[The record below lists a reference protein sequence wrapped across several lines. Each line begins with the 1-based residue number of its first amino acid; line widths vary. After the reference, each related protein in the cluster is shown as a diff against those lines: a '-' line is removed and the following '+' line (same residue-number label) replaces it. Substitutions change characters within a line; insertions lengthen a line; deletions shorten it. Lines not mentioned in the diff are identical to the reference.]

1 MRNCLLY
8 VLYTR
13 HLIKRIIHEYKREN
27 KGYSVKELANRT
39 FLSVSTI
46 KQAENG
52 SLFVSF
58 EEYLTIFYVLNM
70 ISPDFL

>member
-1 MRNCLLY
+1 MN
-8 VLYTR
+8 TETQMNIIAKT
-13 HLIKRIIHEYKREN
+13 IKENRIN
-27 KGYSVKELANRT
+27 KGYSLKELANKT

-70 ISPDFL
+70 IHPDFL

>member
-1 MRNCLLY
+1 MEMNKTEKMNFLAK
-8 VLYTR
+8 T
-13 HLIKRIIHEYKREN
+13 IREN
-27 KGYSVKELANRT
+27 RESKGYSLKELANRT

>member
-1 MRNCLLY
+1 MN
-8 VLYTR
+8 TKEKMNF
-13 HLIKRIIHEYKREN
+13 IAKTIREN
-27 KGYSVKELANRT
+27 RESKGYSLKELANRT

-58 EEYLTIFYVLNM
+58 EEYITIFYVLNM

>member
-1 MRNCLLY
+1 MNTKEKMNFIAKTIR
-8 VLYTR
+8 
-13 HLIKRIIHEYKREN
+13 EKRES
-27 KGYSVKELANRT
+27 KGYSLKELTNRT

>member
-1 MRNCLLY
+1 MNKTEKMNFIAKTIRKN
-8 VLYTR
+8 
-13 HLIKRIIHEYKREN
+13 RES
-27 KGYSVKELANRT
+27 KGYSLKELANRT

>member
-1 MRNCLLY
+1 MEMN
-8 VLYTR
+8 TKEKMNF
-13 HLIKRIIHEYKREN
+13 IAKTIREN
-27 KGYSVKELANRT
+27 RESKGYSLKELANRT

>member
-1 MRNCLLY
+1 MN
-8 VLYTR
+8 TKEKMNF
-13 HLIKRIIHEYKREN
+13 IAKTIREN
-27 KGYSVKELANRT
+27 RESKGYSLKELANRT

-58 EEYLTIFYVLNM
+58 EEYLTIFYILNM

>member
-1 MRNCLLY
+1 MNTKEKMNFIAKT
-8 VLYTR
+8 TR
-13 HLIKRIIHEYKREN
+13 EKREN

>member
-1 MRNCLLY
+1 MNK
-8 VLYTR
+8 TEKMNF
-13 HLIKRIIHEYKREN
+13 IAKTIREN
-27 KGYSVKELANRT
+27 RESKGYSLKELANRT

>member
-1 MRNCLLY
+1 MNKTEKMNFIAKTIR
-8 VLYTR
+8 
-13 HLIKRIIHEYKREN
+13 EKRES
-27 KGYSVKELANRT
+27 KGYSLKELANRT
-39 FLSVSTI
+39 CLSVSTI

>member
-1 MRNCLLY
+1 MNK
-8 VLYTR
+8 TEKMNF
-13 HLIKRIIHEYKREN
+13 IAKTIREN
-27 KGYSVKELANRT
+27 RESKGYSLKELENRT

>member
-1 MRNCLLY
+1 MNTKEKMNFIAKTIR
-8 VLYTR
+8 
-13 HLIKRIIHEYKREN
+13 EKREN

-58 EEYLTIFYVLNM
+58 EEYLTIFYVLNL
-70 ISPDFL
+70 I

>member
-1 MRNCLLY
+1 MNK
-8 VLYTR
+8 TEKMNF
-13 HLIKRIIHEYKREN
+13 IAKTIREN
-27 KGYSVKELANRT
+27 RESKGYSLKELANRT

-52 SLFVSF
+52 SRFVSF

>member
-1 MRNCLLY
+1 MDMNK
-8 VLYTR
+8 TDK
-13 HLIKRIIHEYKREN
+13 INFIAKTISKNRES
-27 KGYSVKELANRT
+27 KGYSLKELANRT

-58 EEYLTIFYVLNM
+58 EEYLTIFYVLKM

>member
-1 MRNCLLY
+1 MEMNK
-8 VLYTR
+8 TEKMNF
-13 HLIKRIIHEYKREN
+13 IAKTIREN
-27 KGYSVKELANRT
+27 RESKGYSLKELANKT

>member
-1 MRNCLLY
+1 MEMNKTEKMNFIAKTIR
-8 VLYTR
+8 
-13 HLIKRIIHEYKREN
+13 EKRES
-27 KGYSVKELANRT
+27 KGYSLKELANRT

>member
-1 MRNCLLY
+1 MEMNKTEKMNFIAKTIRKN
-8 VLYTR
+8 
-13 HLIKRIIHEYKREN
+13 RES
-27 KGYSVKELANRT
+27 KGYSLKELANRT

-58 EEYLTIFYVLNM
+58 EEYLTIFYVLKM

>member
-1 MRNCLLY
+1 MNTKEKMNFIAKTIR
-8 VLYTR
+8 
-13 HLIKRIIHEYKREN
+13 EKRES
-27 KGYSVKELANRT
+27 KGYSLKELANRT

-46 KQAENG
+46 KLAENG

>member
-1 MRNCLLY
+1 MNTKEKMNFIAKTIR
-8 VLYTR
+8 
-13 HLIKRIIHEYKREN
+13 EKRES
-27 KGYSVKELANRT
+27 KGYSLKELANRT

>member
-1 MRNCLLY
+1 MNKTEKMNFIAKTIR
-8 VLYTR
+8 
-13 HLIKRIIHEYKREN
+13 EKRES
-27 KGYSVKELANRT
+27 KGYSLKELANRT

>member
-1 MRNCLLY
+1 MNFIAK
-8 VLYTR
+8 T
-13 HLIKRIIHEYKREN
+13 IREN
-27 KGYSVKELANRT
+27 RESKGYSLKELANRT

>member
-1 MRNCLLY
+1 MN
-8 VLYTR
+8 TKEKMNF
-13 HLIKRIIHEYKREN
+13 IAKTIREN
-27 KGYSVKELANRT
+27 RESKGYSLKELANRT

-58 EEYLTIFYVLNM
+58 EEYLTIFYVLKM

>member
-1 MRNCLLY
+1 MN
-8 VLYTR
+8 TKEKMNF
-13 HLIKRIIHEYKREN
+13 IAKTIREN
-27 KGYSVKELANRT
+27 RESKGYSLKELANIT

-58 EEYLTIFYVLNM
+58 EEYLTIFYVLKM

>member
-1 MRNCLLY
+1 MNKTEKMNFLAK
-8 VLYTR
+8 T
-13 HLIKRIIHEYKREN
+13 IREN
-27 KGYSVKELANRT
+27 RESKGYSLKELANRT

>member
-1 MRNCLLY
+1 MEMNKTEKMNFIAKTIRKN
-8 VLYTR
+8 
-13 HLIKRIIHEYKREN
+13 RES
-27 KGYSVKELANRT
+27 KGYSLKELANRT

>member
-1 MRNCLLY
+1 MNK
-8 VLYTR
+8 TEKMNF
-13 HLIKRIIHEYKREN
+13 IAKTIREN
-27 KGYSVKELANRT
+27 RESKGYSLKELANKT

>member
-1 MRNCLLY
+1 MEMNK
-8 VLYTR
+8 TEKMNF
-13 HLIKRIIHEYKREN
+13 IAKTIREN
-27 KGYSVKELANRT
+27 RESKGYSLKELANRT

>member
-1 MRNCLLY
+1 MN
-8 VLYTR
+8 TKEKMNF
-13 HLIKRIIHEYKREN
+13 IAKTIREN
-27 KGYSVKELANRT
+27 RESKGYSLKELANRT

>member
-1 MRNCLLY
+1 MNKTEKMNFIAKTIRKN
-8 VLYTR
+8 
-13 HLIKRIIHEYKREN
+13 RES
-27 KGYSVKELANRT
+27 KGYSLKELANRT
-39 FLSVSTI
+39 FLFVSTI